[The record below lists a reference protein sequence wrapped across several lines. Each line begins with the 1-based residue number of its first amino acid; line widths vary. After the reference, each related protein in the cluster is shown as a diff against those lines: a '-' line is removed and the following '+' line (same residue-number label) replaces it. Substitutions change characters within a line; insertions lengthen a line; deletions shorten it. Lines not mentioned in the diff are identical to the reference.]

1 MEDHLQDGR
10 DPAVKRPED
19 APDAVAGPE
28 PTGIGEAR
36 VGAGR
41 VLCRLD
47 DIEDG
52 QAKGFT
58 LGEGLEAREIFVVRE
73 GARVFGYV
81 NSCPHLGTPLD
92 WQGDRFISLDSGLL
106 MCATHGALFQIA
118 DGFCVDG
125 PCVGE
130 SLEPVAVVVDGD
142 DRVRLVEE

>member
-10 DPAVKRPED
+10 DPAVSE
-19 APDAVAGPE
+19 APE
-28 PTGIGEAR
+28 PTGQAPADQAGT
-36 VGAGR
+36 GQPGTGR

-58 LGEGLEAREIFVVRE
+58 LGQGLAAREIFVVRQ
-73 GARVFGYV
+73 GARALGYV

-142 DRVRLVEE
+142 GQVRLVEG